1 MARGY
6 LGKISAIVSANTGDY
21 VRKLNESA
29 ASTKRFAQSIQRDLA
44 RASADATKSVT
55 GILTPLQ
62 RVERALQNAGSQRLR
77 FRGFDG
83 AIRTVEDLSKRLA
96 GLDDDR
102 QINLVVRT
110 SGLDSV
116 NRVKQ
121 VIGDLS
127 EEEIDLAIN
136 VGGVNGLE
144 RLRSQ
149 IQEVN
154 GTPVNVQTGVSAA
167 RLDELIAKFRVLA
180 PERIRQIQ
188 FAVETAQFEKAA
200 TALQRTISFS
210 EAVTK
215 SFQQSAQAVSQLPAD
230 VQIAFGPAF
239 KQITNEL
246 LAFGEQIKEIDPG
259 TQAFNTI
266 AENAKRAEQAI
277 ARLVE
282 AQKLVSS
289 GASGEELGFVD
300 PRLRDTLGGSARLRS
315 QAEGSRDPSQFRA
328 DVQQLKA
335 LDDLASSYFAKLE
348 AGRQAAARGEDA
360 GFDVADVE
368 RKLEGVLETSRRTQA
383 ELERKLTLEIDADEA
398 EKTLQRIKDLVPGLR
413 DDIALRITGDFQN
426 LEQAEGAAKAL
437 VAQIKELDASQLT
450 AFGPQIDKF
459 FAALDSGDIKQIDA
473 AVKELKATIG
483 VKPLEL
489 KIDIDAQDLQGKAI
503 DLAQKIQADFDK
515 IVKSLPAGS
524 LPRRRI
530 EEEVAASLSGGPRG
544 GGPSAAQLE
553 EQIGQLD
560 QQIRSTSSELDAL
573 RSKSAAFENLQRS
586 AAAAEN
592 EIEQVEKRIAELNR
606 QVDSRGDAK
615 ALRAPIAQSADDL
628 IERVKGQRE
637 GTQRLPQDFEK
648 RLREQFAKLD
658 AESQKAVAREIDL
671 VGRAGFRGDL
681 SGPIEGF
688 LTGRG
693 LGGASRAEIELN
705 KPRDRLTGSAGVFT
719 NLREIEEL
727 EKRLAEL
734 ESRRV
739 EVPIDADTAG
749 LDQQIAEKKA
759 ELESLRDSRDS
770 RIEDL
775 RSAPPDRPPRPPD
788 APPDADLV
796 KLAQAEAER
805 FKELGAAIDDPTR
818 RIDILKSSITS
829 LKGQLDQ
836 LPAPVRGQFVAALE
850 EAEQEF
856 LRLKGSATAT
866 AEEVERA
873 SQKVSELRASASR
886 ISSIAL
892 TAGSGDA
899 ISGIASQEAVGKLQA
914 AQRLLAQVGATA
926 GGPVAQAYDR
936 LREAQLRFVQEGIQN
951 TPRARRE
958 IELLERELARAAAQ
972 TGKIRMGQAF
982 REIQRGGDIASKS
995 LQRFSLAA
1003 NQAAFIVDDFF
1014 STTGGAEQKL
1024 RAIQN
1029 NITQLGFVLASTQG
1043 LFIGLGVALA
1053 GQLVIAIT
1061 KYITKAD
1068 EADRRTKV
1076 LNESL
1081 ASQKNLVEQLARAYE
1096 GLAKSIESVGAS
1108 ERGRAAIENR
1118 SVANDQRR
1126 QEREAGRAAI
1136 GATSPVISGRRGA
1149 IAKLQED
1156 LEKEI
1161 DLVKREILQRSIRDL
1176 EGANER
1182 LVREVEAAARR
1193 LQGQVL
1199 RNVRGD
1205 PISAS
1210 TALEDSE
1217 AGVVQRLA
1225 AASRRGNSQEV
1236 DRLSRELAT
1245 LRVAIISQ
1253 RGEALRSI
1261 VQGDRAT
1268 GRIGTEEDL
1277 SSLARVQ
1284 QLTAGEGF
1292 VSTVAD
1298 IAQQRINRLFD
1309 QFSAGDITLP
1319 QLQNDLLN
1327 LRNQFGIVFEQVAEQ
1342 LSAFT
1347 DALGRAV
1354 TELNKTVESELAQR
1368 GDSLRREANQA
1379 EARFG
1384 ADAPQTR
1391 FARESQDR
1399 VERARAEA
1407 RDRRLEVESEVSQ
1420 LRQRFESDAARDA
1433 VQARQRGQ
1441 APETEAG
1448 RIATRIAEAQ
1458 ARLARPQ
1465 LGPDATADQ
1474 IRAEVVERDQ
1484 ARQTIERGR
1493 AQLADLFDALPQA
1506 QELRRRADEGDI
1518 AAQRELQ
1525 DIERRRQSF
1534 ERGAELAKSPAQKAA
1549 EDVEKSFADLNEFF
1563 DQRADAVLDRS
1574 GGLPDD
1580 AAREELRRIEEER
1593 RKSTE
1598 QLREQALRQTAPL
1611 AFQFADE
1618 IANAVLQGPSRAAL
1632 GATDASTTQGQAELN
1647 RLIRGQDSARDVNL
1661 VELEKQTQVL
1671 TEIKEKLNLEVAGA

>member
-29 ASTKRFAQSIQRDLA
+29 ASTKRFAQSIQRDLS
-44 RASADATKSVT
+44 RASAEATKSVT

-102 QINLVVRT
+102 QIDLVVRT

-230 VQIAFGPAF
+230 VQVAFGPAF
-239 KQITNEL
+239 KQITDEL
-246 LAFGEQIKEIDPG
+246 LAFGEQIENIDPG

-282 AQKLVSS
+282 VQKLVSS

-383 ELERKLTLEIDADEA
+383 ELERKLSLELDAAEA
-398 EKTLQRIKDLVPGLR
+398 EKTLQRIRDLVPGLR

-426 LEQAEGAAKAL
+426 LEQAETAAKSL
-437 VAQIKELDASQLT
+437 VAQIKELDAAQLS
-450 AFGPQIDKF
+450 AFGSQIDSL
-459 FAALDSGDIKQIDA
+459 FAAIDSGDIKQIDA

-483 VKPLEL
+483 TEPLEL
-489 KIDIDAQDLQGKAI
+489 KIDIDAQDLQGNAI
-503 DLAQKIQADFDK
+503 DLAQKIQADFDR
-515 IVKSLPAGS
+515 IVQSLPAGS
-524 LPRRRI
+524 LPRQR
-530 EEEVAASLSGGPRG
+530 VDAAATGGPPG
-544 GGPSAAQLE
+544 APPSA
-553 EQIGQLD
+553 
-560 QQIRSTSSELDAL
+560 
-573 RSKSAAFENLQRS
+573 
-586 AAAAEN
+586 
-592 EIEQVEKRIAELNR
+592 
-606 QVDSRGDAK
+606 
-615 ALRAPIAQSADDL
+615 
-628 IERVKGQRE
+628 
-637 GTQRLPQDFEK
+637 
-648 RLREQFAKLD
+648 
-658 AESQKAVAREIDL
+658 DL
-671 VGRAGFRGDL
+671 VGF
-681 SGPIEGF
+681 
-688 LTGRG
+688 
-693 LGGASRAEIELN
+693 
-705 KPRDRLTGSAGVFT
+705 
-719 NLREIEEL
+719 
-727 EKRLAEL
+727 
-734 ESRRV
+734 
-739 EVPIDADTAG
+739 
-749 LDQQIAEKKA
+749 
-759 ELESLRDSRDS
+759 
-770 RIEDL
+770 
-775 RSAPPDRPPRPPD
+775 
-788 APPDADLV
+788 
-796 KLAQAEAER
+796 AQAEADR

-818 RIDILKSSITS
+818 RIDVLKSSITS

-866 AEEVERA
+866 AEEIERA

-1043 LFIGLGVALA
+1043 LFIGLGIALA

-1068 EADRRTKV
+1068 EADRRTKA

-1108 ERGRAAIENR
+1108 ERGRAAIENL

-1136 GATSPVISGRRGA
+1136 GATSPVVSGRQGE
-1149 IAKLQED
+1149 IAKLREE
-1156 LEKEI
+1156 LEKEQ
-1161 DLVKREILQRSIRDL
+1161 DLVKREILQRAVRSL
-1176 EGANER
+1176 EGFNEQ
-1182 LVREVEAAARR
+1182 LVREIEAAAKQ
-1193 LQGQVL
+1193 LQRQVL
-1199 RNVRGD
+1199 RNVGGD
-1205 PISAS
+1205 PVRAS
-1210 TALEDSE
+1210 TALDEAE

-1225 AASRRGNSQEV
+1225 AASRRGDRQGV
-1236 DRLSRELAT
+1236 DRLSRELAA

-1253 RGEALRSI
+1253 RGEAQRSI
-1261 VQGDRAT
+1261 IFGDRN
-1268 GRIGTEEDL
+1268 RIGLQEDL
-1277 SSLARVQ
+1277 SSLARAQ
-1284 QLTAGEGF
+1284 QLTGGEGL
-1292 VSTVAD
+1292 TATTAD
-1298 IAQQRINRLFD
+1298 IAQKRINRLFD
-1309 QFSAGDITLP
+1309 QFNAGDITLP

-1327 LRNQFGIVFEQVAEQ
+1327 LRNSFGVVFEQVAEQ

-1384 ADAPQTR
+1384 ADAPQTL

-1399 VERARAEA
+1399 VEQARRQA
-1407 RDRRLEVESEVSQ
+1407 RDRRLDVDSEVSQ
-1420 LRQRFESDAARDA
+1420 LRQRFEAEAAKDA
-1433 VQARQRGQ
+1433 VEARRADR
-1441 APETEAG
+1441 APATEAG
-1448 RIATRIAEAQ
+1448 RVAARIAEAQ
-1458 ARLARPQ
+1458 ARLAQAQ
-1465 LGPDATADQ
+1465 LGPDATAD
-1474 IRAEVVERDQ
+1474 EVRKEVRERDQ

-1549 EDVEKSFADLNEFF
+1549 EDIEKSFADLNEFF

-1661 VELEKQTQVL
+1661 VELEKQTQAL
-1671 TEIKEKLNLEVAGA
+1671 QEIKDRLPLPVAGA